1 VICPVCNFENI
12 AGSDDCENCGAD
24 LRASGLPADAGGD
37 VGVTLLAEH
46 LAELNPRRPVSVGPD
61 DEVAAAVALMQ
72 EHGIGCVTV
81 ESDRLVGI
89 LTERDVVLKLAG
101 RSLDGIL
108 VRDVMTPDPVVLRGD
123 DTIAVA
129 IHKMAMGGFRH
140 IPLVSGGRATGI
152 VSARDLSHHLVTLI
166 G

>member
-1 VICPVCNFENI
+1 MICPVCQFDNI

-24 LRASGLPADAGGD
+24 LRTSDLPAGAGD
-37 VGVTLLAEH
+37 VGDTLFTEH
-46 LAELNPRRPVSVGPD
+46 LAVLNPRRPVSVGPD
-61 DEVAAAVALMQ
+61 DDAATAVALMQ

-101 RSLDGIL
+101 RSLEGIR

-129 IHKMAMGGFRH
+129 IHKMALGGFRH
-140 IPLVSGGRATGI
+140 IPLVSGGRATGVI
-152 VSARDLSHHLVTLI
+152 SARDLSHHLVTLI

>member
-1 VICPVCNFENI
+1 MICPVCHFETI

-24 LRASGLPADAGGD
+24 LRTSGLPTGAGGD
-37 VGVTLLAEH
+37 VGAALLTEH
-46 LAELNPRRPVSVGPD
+46 LSDLAPRRPVSVGPD
-61 DEVAAAVALMQ
+61 DEIAAAVALMQ

-81 ESDRLVGI
+81 EQDRLIGI
-89 LTERDVVLKLAG
+89 VTERDVVLKLAG
-101 RSLDGIL
+101 RSLAGIR
-108 VRDVMTPDPVVLRGD
+108 VRDVMTPDPVVLRSD

-140 IPLVSGGRATGI
+140 IPVVSEGRATGI

>member
-24 LRASGLPADAGGD
+24 LRSVGLPAGPEGD
-37 VGVTLLAEH
+37 VGAVLLTEP
-46 LAELNPRRPVSVGPD
+46 LADLDPRPPVSVGPD
-61 DEVAAAVALMQ
+61 DAVADAIALMQ
-72 EHGIGCVTV
+72 DHGIGCVTV
-81 ESDRLVGI
+81 ESDRLIGI

-101 RSLDGIL
+101 RPLDGIR

-123 DTIAVA
+123 DTVAVA

-140 IPLVSGGRATGI
+140 IPLVSGGRASGI
-152 VSARDLSHHLVTLI
+152 VSARDLSHYLVSLI